1 MYPTTAITSFG
12 PLQISSVYLS
22 HHGILMNWMAVFQY
36 RYHTYHQ
43 VMLGWQKFWI
53 HIQLGSQMIP
63 RKLKP
68 LWRSQVLLRKLKTSW
83 TRISLSNMLPQSITK
98 PRRLG
103 VLVNELQLARSRMTS
118 TTPLQF
124 LIFPEEPVILL
135 MSSN

>member
-53 HIQLGSQMIP
+53 HIQLG
-63 RKLKP
+63 
-68 LWRSQVLLRKLKTSW
+68 SQVLLRKLKTSW

-135 MSSN
+135 MSSS